1 MSEKRV
7 VKKYPNRRLYDT
19 AISSYI
25 TLEEVKQLVVDNV
38 DVQVIDARTQSDLTH
53 NTLLQIMVE
62 QENGAAPGPLLSV
75 SALQAF
81 IRLHGSPLHTMINKL
96 LEQNALYFLRKQD
109 NLQESFNAQEA
120 TAWHQLQEEWWQ
132 TFSQT
137 LQGPTVQ
144 LKTTLETVSVPA

>member
-19 AISSYI
+19 AISSYV

-38 DVQVIDARTQSDLTH
+38 DVQVIDARTKSDLTN
-53 NTLLQIMVE
+53 NTLLQILME
-62 QENGAAPGPLLSV
+62 QENNASPLLSIA
-75 SALQAF
+75 ALQAF

-132 TFSQT
+132 MFSQT

-144 LKTTLETVSVPA
+144 LKTIFETAPT